1 MTWGAF
7 ILAALGLLLEAL
19 RSWRAIEPTLST
31 VADHETRI
39 RALEEK

>member
-1 MTWGAF
+1 MSWSAF
-7 ILAALGLLLEAL
+7 ILAVLGLLLEAL
-19 RSWRAIEPTLST
+19 RSWRAIEPMAVT

>member
-7 ILAALGLLLEAL
+7 TLAVLGLLLEAL
-19 RSWRAIEPTLST
+19 RSWRAIEPMSATI
-31 VADHETRI
+31 VDHETRI